1 MINADLQRLWQ
12 NLDDDQQ
19 EIIAGIVLR
28 MASAKAERWT
38 GQVSFIVNFG
48 QGGIGDM
55 QVNRGEVVRLQ
66 KKRKVRDSG
75 L

>member
-1 MINADLQRLWQ
+1 MINPDFQRLCQ

-28 MASAKAERWT
+28 MAAVKAEKWT
-38 GQVSFIVNFG
+38 GQVTFVLNTH
-48 QGGIGDM
+48 IGTISDM
-55 QVNRGEVVRLQ
+55 HFNKGEIVRLQ
-66 KKRKVRDSG
+66 RKRKVRDGG